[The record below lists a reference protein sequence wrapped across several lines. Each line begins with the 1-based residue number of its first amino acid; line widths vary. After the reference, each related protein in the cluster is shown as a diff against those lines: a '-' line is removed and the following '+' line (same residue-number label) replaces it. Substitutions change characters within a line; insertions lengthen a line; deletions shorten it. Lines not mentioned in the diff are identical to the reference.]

1 MYTSV
6 HQSTPGDTSDT
17 MVVMKREN
25 PRATEVSVRD
35 ARQHF
40 ADVLYRAA
48 AGRITYITSR
58 GRRIAAVVPLA
69 VAEEAEEPSE

>member
-1 MYTSV
+1 
-6 HQSTPGDTSDT
+6 
-17 MVVMKREN
+17 MVTMKREQQ
-25 PRATEVSVRD
+25 RATEVSVRD

-69 VAEEAEEPSE
+69 MAEEAEDDGAPTG